1 MDLSKELALHRS
13 YLLGLA
19 YRMLGSRAEAE
30 DAVQEAFARTLQARA
45 VGADEIESPRAW
57 LARTVTNVCLDQLK
71 SAQKRRETYVGPW
84 LPEPLVGEGARL
96 PVGAEVENAEAVS
109 LAFLLVLERLS
120 PLERAAYLLREVFDY
135 SYPEVASFL
144 SRDEAAVRQLV
155 HRAGEHVQRARPRF
169 APTPEAHREI
179 LERFA
184 VACASGDLSNIT
196 PLLQRDVTLW
206 SDGGGKVHAARKP
219 VRGADPVGRFI
230 VGILKRADAGWTT
243 AIEEVNGWPSLV
255 AREGGAVRAVV
266 GVETDGA
273 EVYAVHIIVNPAKLA
288 H

>member
-1 MDLSKELALHRS
+1 MDLPKELALHRS

-30 DAVQEAFARTLQARA
+30 DAVQEAFARTLQAPSHA
-45 VGADEIESPRAW
+45 EVESPRAW
-57 LARTVTNVCLDQLK
+57 LARVVTNVCLDQLK
-71 SAQKRRETYVGPW
+71 SAKRRRETYVGPW
-84 LPEPLVGEGARL
+84 LPEPLVGESERL

-135 SYPEVASFL
+135 SYAEVASFL

-155 HRAGEHVQRARPRF
+155 HRAGEHVQKARTRF
-169 APTPEAHREI
+169 APTPEAHREM

-184 VACASGDLSNIT
+184 VACASGDLSLIT
-196 PLLQRDVTLW
+196 PLLHRDVTLW
-206 SDGGGKVHAARKP
+206 SDGGGKVHAARKT
-219 VRGADPVGRFI
+219 VHGAEPVGRLI
-230 VGILKRADAGWTT
+230 VGVLKRANAGWST

-266 GVETDGA
+266 GLETDGA
-273 EVYAVHIIVNPAKLA
+273 DVYAVHIIVNPAKLA

>member
-30 DAVQEAFARTLQARA
+30 DAVQEAFARTLQAQSRGE
-45 VGADEIESPRAW
+45 VESPRAW

-71 SAQKRRETYVGPW
+71 SAKKRRETYVGPW
-84 LPEPLVGEGARL
+84 LPEPLVGEDARL

-155 HRAGEHVQRARPRF
+155 HRAGEHVKKARPRF
-169 APTPEAHREI
+169 APSPEAHREI

-184 VACASGDLSNIT
+184 VACASGDLSSIT
-196 PLLQRDVTLW
+196 PLLHRDVTLW
-206 SDGGGKVHAARKP
+206 SDGGGKVHAARNP
-219 VRGADPVGRFI
+219 IDGADPVGRFI
-230 VGILKRADAGWTT
+230 VGILKRANAGWVT

-255 AREGGAVRAVV
+255 AREDGAVRAVV

-273 EVYAVHIIVNPAKLA
+273 HVYAVHIIVNPSKL